1 MADGTRLVFAGKT
14 VTALK
19 AGGAL
24 VVTSALVN
32 ITALS
37 TRPCIDVSEELWAAL
52 SFGCIIAAGAGMVLA
67 GIAFGNAKSVS
78 DEDGTASG
86 FSERESR

>member
-1 MADGTRLVFAGKT
+1 MTDGTRLVFTGK
-14 VTALK
+14 VATALK
-19 AGGAL
+19 TGIAL

-37 TRPCIDVSEELWAAL
+37 TRSCIDVSEELWAAL
-52 SFGCIIAAGAGMVLA
+52 SLGCMIAAGAGMVLA
-67 GIAFGNAKSVS
+67 GIAFGNAKSMS

-86 FSERESR
+86 LTDKESR